1 MSFDSSAGSSSHSRI
16 MSQVPLI
23 PLAFATQTQK
33 TAQIAHTWFARLRA
47 VGATWSLVVVVAAG
61 LLVSGCSST
70 GPIPFGQNAVATGGL
85 SKGNF
90 RIVRS
95 NVRGDS
101 YGFRLLGFIPIVPA
115 RVVDAKTDLYQ
126 KLDKSGDKLE
136 GRSIA
141 LANATED
148 HNTYYFI
155 LGSVPRITLT
165 ADIIEF
171 LDDQALAER
180 AEKKAERARTPEPAP
195 AALVPSSVLKPSAL
209 NSAPAAPTTLPQTGK
224 PATLPTPVSP
234 AQAPYSS
241 GLGPIGQDAPI
252 AEFDLPTVSP
262 LSR

>member
-1 MSFDSSAGSSSHSRI
+1 M
-16 MSQVPLI
+16 
-23 PLAFATQTQK
+23 TC
-33 TAQIAHTWFARLRA
+33 FARLTNRA
-47 VGATWSLVVVVAAG
+47 HTAPSASAPCRTQRLSARSSPRRSTWSVITLVAAG
-61 LLVSGCSST
+61 LLIGGCSST

-85 SKGNF
+85 SKSNF

-115 RVVDAKTDLYQ
+115 RIVDAKTDLYD

-171 LDDQALAER
+171 LDDQALVER

-195 AALVPSSVLKPSAL
+195 AALVPSSVLKPSTL
-209 NSAPAAPTTLPQTGK
+209 NSTPTPAATPAPTGK
-224 PATLPTPVSP
+224 PANLPAPIAP

-252 AEFDLPTVSP
+252 AEFDLPTVAP
-262 LSR
+262 LNR